1 MFFRGRCARHDI
13 FRLDDLL
20 NAIVDLRYLDAIQ
33 IHETMFPPCCGA
45 LQRLTAETKHEKMSW
60 FIFFSYARTT
70 ERMLPD
76 PIGNV
81 LEILEI
87 NCGLGEK
94 KRAKWEPLRFGYDL
108 VHHGWM
114 IPPHEHQMRKS
125 KFNIPAQWRPASLC
139 EPGRIGKSAKRFA
152 ANVGD
157 GAMSSKGWRH
167 GKFWLLA
174 SIFILTAWP
183 CELQFYC
190 GSNMVFVYG
199 DAVPNSAQIQS
210 AMATYRDITYFYFR
224 VLGIY
229 WNISTKKQ

>member
-1 MFFRGRCARHDI
+1 MCKTWYLSTWRFIECHF
-13 FRLDDLL
+13 
-20 NAIVDLRYLDAIQ
+20 DLRYLDAIQ

-45 LQRLTAETKHEKMSW
+45 LQRLTAETKHEKCHDS
-60 FIFFSYARTT
+60 FLFSYARTT

-76 PIGNV
+76 PIGSV

-114 IPPHEHQMRKS
+114 IPPHEHQMRKT
-125 KFNIPAQWRPASLC
+125 KLNIPAQWRPASLC
-139 EPGRIGKSAKRFA
+139 EPGRIGKSAKRFT

-157 GAMSSKGWRH
+157 GAMSSKGCSTASFDCCLLSSFKPPGLVNCSFIVVQTWFLSMEMQSQTAL
-167 GKFWLLA
+167 KFNLPWQP
-174 SIFILTAWP
+174 T
-183 CELQFYC
+183 E
-190 GSNMVFVYG
+190 
-199 DAVPNSAQIQS
+199 
-210 AMATYRDITYFYFR
+210 ITYFYFR

>member
-20 NAIVDLRYLDAIQ
+20 NAILDLRYLDAIQ

-60 FIFFSYARTT
+60 FISFLVCTHHWTHAAGPNRKCSWNSWNQLR
-70 ERMLPD
+70 
-76 PIGNV
+76 
-81 LEILEI
+81 
-87 NCGLGEK
+87 LGRE

-167 GKFWLLA
+167 GKFWLLV

-210 AMATYRDITYFYFR
+210 AMATYRD
-224 VLGIY
+224 
-229 WNISTKKQ
+229 NIFLFQSSRDILEYIDQ